1 MYDVSI
7 IYTFF
12 FGLEIDPTTI
22 CNARVAKS
30 SISRDPHL
38 SIHVIEDETVHDATE
53 TMQLT
58 LIAKEAELQVVR
70 TSKNRSGRATGLF
83 PVLWSP
89 SLCSNV

>member
-1 MYDVSI
+1 MYAVSI

-12 FGLEIDPTTI
+12 IGLEIDSTTI

-53 TMQLT
+53 TMQLLT
-58 LIAKEAELQVVR
+58 LIAKEA
-70 TSKNRSGRATGLF
+70 TSRKDQQK
-83 PVLWSP
+83 
-89 SLCSNV
+89 